1 MVPIYLLIHQKRVK
15 LMNKST
21 ILATVLA
28 AFLCI
33 TASST
38 YLSSNAVAQSTG
50 ITETIDFRQASKKS
64 TLANFRSNLYY
75 SDKFEDVSVP
85 VLKKSRTLKNCFQMS
100 ENDMLIIPSGKTL
113 SLQGGANID
122 GTIFIEKGGKLVLDK
137 FSVNL
142 TGKIMCLGTVSVKN
156 GTLYCGDDSLLYVAE
171 GGKFT
176 AADRGGNETEL
187 NGRILADPCANVVCL
202 GTCNIP
208 DPTFEAE
215 PVAAVYCRMEFGG
228 YSKKISEAKS
238 KLSDLLSVKCNT
250 GAGFGYEDFADVY
263 TILFSGGSCVT
274 YTANGSL
281 EDGWSNIGGVDVQ
294 MMANFLSDYHSI

>member
-1 MVPIYLLIHQKRVK
+1 
-15 LMNKST
+15 MNKSSV
-21 ILATVLA
+21 LATVLA

-64 TLANFRSNLYY
+64 TLANFKSNLYY

-113 SLQGGANID
+113 TLQGGANID

-142 TGKIMCLGTVSVKN
+142 TGKIVCFGTISVKN
-156 GTLYCGDDSLLYVAE
+156 GTMYCGDDSLLYVAD

-187 NGRILADPCANVVCL
+187 NGRILTDHCADVVCL
-202 GTCNIP
+202 GSCNIP
-208 DPTFEAE
+208 DPTFTAE

-238 KLSDLLSVKCNT
+238 KLPDLLSVNCNT